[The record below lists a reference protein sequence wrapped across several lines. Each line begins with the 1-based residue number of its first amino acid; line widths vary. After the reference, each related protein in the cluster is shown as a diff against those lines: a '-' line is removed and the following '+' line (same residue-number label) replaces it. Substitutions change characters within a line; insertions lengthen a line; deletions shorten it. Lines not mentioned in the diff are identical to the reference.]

1 MWNRNCGNA
10 SKVKLL
16 WGTVVNALKNRR
28 GAGAGEWEL
37 PQEKEEARRRKM
49 GAWSATE
56 SASVISEAF
65 NKVKQISD
73 RFSSSSDFQKHGKN
87 FLANHTKLN
96 TQK

>member
-1 MWNRNCGNA
+1 M
-10 SKVKLL
+10 
-16 WGTVVNALKNRR
+16 
-28 GAGAGEWEL
+28 
-37 PQEKEEARRRKM
+37 PM

-87 FLANHTKLN
+87 FLAYHTKLN

>member
-1 MWNRNCGNA
+1 MGVA
-10 SKVKLL
+10 T
-16 WGTVVNALKNRR
+16 GER
-28 GAGAGEWEL
+28 GSQKAED
-37 PQEKEEARRRKM
+37 

-87 FLANHTKLN
+87 FWPTTLS
-96 TQK
+96 